1 MGLVVATL
9 ATMGLFDRLRGRTT
23 TPDPAP
29 EPALDPEELEW
40 EEQSLRERARV
51 ELATATEPFEGQLG
65 LLEDVAEG
73 LPPDRVREIVREVW
87 DERVRLAREH
97 AHDDQSAAVRRAFGA
112 LSGQGIASGE
122 AMGWDNDE
130 GHDEMGS
137 AAAECGAPGYVFF
150 HHQDVERIA
159 DGPGTLHLRYA
170 ATRYESTTAAGK
182 YAEDEA
188 IGRRV
193 VAALEAQGLRPTW
206 DGSGQST
213 ITLEDLR
220 WYPMPGEYPED

>member
-1 MGLVVATL
+1 
-9 ATMGLFDRLRGRTT
+9 MGLFDRLRGRAA

-29 EPALDPEELEW
+29 GAAPDNHLDPDDLAHMED
-40 EEQSLRERARV
+40 SLRERAQV
-51 ELATATEPFEGQLG
+51 VFATATEPFEEFDHLASDLASEGFP
-65 LLEDVAEG
+65 LERGRTILREEW
-73 LPPDRVREIVREVW
+73 DRRAA
-87 DERVRLAREH
+87 LAVEH
-97 AHDDQSAAVRRAFGA
+97 TGEDQSTTLRAAFAQLRARGVAAFEA
-112 LSGQGIASGE
+112 LGY
-122 AMGWDNDE
+122 DNAE
-130 GHDEMGS
+130 GHDYAAESAGS
-137 AAAECGAPGYVFF
+137 AEGYVFF

-193 VAALEAQGLRPTW
+193 VAALEEQGLRPTW

-220 WYPMPGEYPED
+220 WYPMPGERPGH